1 MKYILKCAKLYLV
14 MYMEITQLEYFCSAA
29 ELENFTLAAR
39 KHFIPQSAMS
49 ITIKRLEKELGKPLF
64 NRFGNKVKLNENGSK
79 FYLHAKSC
87 VEEFKNARDSIKND
101 NEPSG
106 IVRLQVL
113 EERRVMAEIIA
124 SFSAKYPKIQFSII
138 HNRKNSSEQ
147 NLHEFDIKVTSAG
160 KQDDD
165 CISVP
170 ILSDRLMLAV
180 SNTHRLAGCK
190 RVKVSEL
197 QNERF
202 IMMPNESSLSRL
214 TDELCR
220 KNGFAPQKSILCD
233 DPFCLRKYIAA
244 GLGVSFIPLN
254 SWKGLFDHNISFVEI
269 EGISAVR
276 TTMLQCDSDAFADQS
291 VKLFFDYCITAAK
304 EYNSKR
310 RSI

>member
-1 MKYILKCAKLYLV
+1 

-49 ITIKRLEKELGKPLF
+49 ITIKRLETELGKPLF

-79 FYLHAKSC
+79 FYIHAKNC
-87 VEEFKNARDSIKND
+87 VEEFKNARDSIKNAG
-101 NEPSG
+101 EPSG
-106 IVRLQVL
+106 VVRLQVL

-124 SFSAKYPKIQFSII
+124 SFSVKYPKIQFVIS
-138 HNRKNSSEQ
+138 HSKVNGSE
-147 NLHEFDIKVTSAG
+147 NTAHAFDIMVTSA
-160 KQDDD
+160 DRHSND

-180 SNTHRLAGCK
+180 SGTHRLAGCK
-190 RVKVSEL
+190 RVRISKL

-202 IMMPNESSLSRL
+202 IMMPNENGLSRL
-214 TDELCR
+214 TEELCR

-244 GLGVSFIPLN
+244 GLGVSFVPLN
-254 SWKGLFDHNISFVEI
+254 SWNGLFDKNISFVEI

-276 TTMLQCDSDAFADQS
+276 TTILECDSTAFADQT

-310 RSI
+310 RIT